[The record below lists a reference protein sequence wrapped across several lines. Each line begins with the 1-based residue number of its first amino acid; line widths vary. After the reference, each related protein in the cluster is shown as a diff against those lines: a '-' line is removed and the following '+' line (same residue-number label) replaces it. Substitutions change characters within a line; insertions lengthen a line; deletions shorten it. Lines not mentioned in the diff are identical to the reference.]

1 MWQDSSTLSRM
12 VRKLRRFEKQ
22 AKAVVAQIHAPKT
35 PAQKKAARKKLNDYL
50 SGKENSEHS

>member
-1 MWQDSSTLSRM
+1 M

>member
-1 MWQDSSTLSRM
+1 MA
-12 VRKLRRFEKQ
+12 RKLRRFEKQ
-22 AKAVVAQIHAPKT
+22 AKAVVAQIHAAKT